1 MPDSPHDLSV
11 LPHRQTLAESAAQVL
26 LAQLDSGRWT
36 EFLPGERELCEEF
49 QISRPTLRQA
59 LRVLER
65 EGRVEVAQGRRRRII
80 ARRGRRIP
88 VARQK
93 VIGLLSPLTLKALP
107 PFVLFWIDEVRSNL
121 TKVGYRLEFH
131 ASGRAG
137 TASHPDHALEQVV
150 YTAPAS
156 LWILLLSTPAMQQ
169 WFRERNLPCLVAGSC
184 APEMP
189 LPSVDIDYRAASHH
203 AVGVFRRRGHQRLA
217 LVVPASGAGG
227 DAESEAGLCAA
238 AAEGPPPVILRHD
251 GTRAGIV
258 RSVEEALRMSM
269 PPTGFL
275 VARSAHVLTVLTLLM
290 RGGRRLPDEAAVIS
304 RDDDYFLEFVTP
316 QVARYSSDAARF
328 SRQLFQMILQM
339 VRFGPTTGRPV
350 RLIPTFIPGETA

>member
-1 MPDSPHDLSV
+1 MPDSTHDLV

-59 LRVLER
+59 LKVLER
-65 EGRVEVAQGRRRRII
+65 EGRVEVSQGRRRRII

-93 VIGLLSPLTLKALP
+93 VIGLLSPFTLKALP

-121 TKVGYRLEFH
+121 AKVGYRLEFH
-131 ASGRAG
+131 ASGRASAAG
-137 TASHPDHALEQVV
+137 PPDRALEQVV

-156 LWILLLSTPAMQQ
+156 LWILLLSTPASQQ
-169 WFRERNLPCLVAGSC
+169 WFREHNLPCLVAGSC
-184 APEMP
+184 APEMQ

-203 AVGVFRRRGHQRLA
+203 AVGVFRRRGHECLA

-227 DAESEAGLCAA
+227 DADSESGLCAA
-238 AAEGPPPVILRHD
+238 AANGPPPVILRHD

-258 RSVEEALRMSM
+258 RSLEGALRLTT

-275 VARSAHVLTVLTLLM
+275 VARSAHALTVLTLLM
-290 RGGRRLPDEAAVIS
+290 QRGRRLPGEAAVIS
-304 RDDDYFLEFVTP
+304 RDDDYFLDFVTP
-316 QVARYSSDAARF
+316 RIARYSGDPALF
-328 SRQLFQMILQM
+328 SRHVFHTALQM
-339 VRFGPTTGRPV
+339 VRSGPAPSKPI
-350 RLIPTFIPGETA
+350 RLMPTFNPGETA

>member
-1 MPDSPHDLSV
+1 M

-59 LRVLER
+59 LKVLER
-65 EGRVEVAQGRRRRII
+65 ERRVEVAQGRRRRII
-80 ARRGRRIP
+80 AQRGRRIP
-88 VARQK
+88 AARQK
-93 VIGLLSPLTLKALP
+93 VIGLLSPFTLKALP

-121 TKVGYRLEFH
+121 AKVGYRLEFH

-137 TASHPDHALEQVV
+137 TAGHPDRVLEQVV

-156 LWILLLSTPAMQQ
+156 LWILLLSTPASQQ

-184 APEMP
+184 APEVH
-189 LPSVDIDYRAASHH
+189 LPSVDIDYRAACHH
-203 AVGVFRRRGHQRLA
+203 ATGVFRRRGHERLA

-227 DAESEAGLCAA
+227 DADSEAGLCGGAA
-238 AAEGPPPVILRHD
+238 DGPPPVILRHD
-251 GTRAGIV
+251 GTRAAIV
-258 RSVEEALRMSM
+258 RSMEGALRLNN

-290 RGGRRLPDEAAVIS
+290 QRGRRLPGEAAVIS
-304 RDDDYFLEFVTP
+304 RDDDYFLDFVTP
-316 QVARYSSDAARF
+316 QVARYSSDPARF
-328 SRQLFQMILQM
+328 ARQIFQMILQM
-339 VRFGPTTGRPV
+339 VRFGPTTGHPI
-350 RLIPTFIPGETA
+350 RLMPTFNPGETV

>member
-1 MPDSPHDLSV
+1 VTPDSTHELV

-59 LRVLER
+59 LKVLER
-65 EGRVEVAQGRRRRII
+65 ERRVEVAQGRRRRII

-88 VARQK
+88 AARQK
-93 VIGLLSPLTLKALP
+93 VIGLLSPVTLKALP

-121 TKVGYRLEFH
+121 AKVGYRLEYH

-137 TASHPDHALEQVV
+137 TAGHSHRSLEQVV

-156 LWILLLSTPAMQQ
+156 LWILLLSTPASQQ

-184 APEMP
+184 APGLP
-189 LPSVDIDYRAASHH
+189 LPSVDIDHRAACHH
-203 AVGVFRRRGHQRLA
+203 AVGVFRRRGHERLA
-217 LVVPASGAGG
+217 LVIPASGTSG
-227 DAESEAGLCAA
+227 DAESEAGLCGGAA
-238 AAEGPPPVILRHD
+238 DGPPPVVLRHD
-251 GTRAGIV
+251 GTRAGII
-258 RSVEEALRMSM
+258 RLLEGALRWAK

-275 VARSAHVLTVLTLLM
+275 VARSAHVLTVLTLLLQQ
-290 RGGRRLPDEAAVIS
+290 RRRLPGDVAVIS
-304 RDDDYFLEFVTP
+304 RDDDYFLDFVTP
-316 QVARYSSDAARF
+316 RVARYSSDPARF
-328 SRQLFQMILQM
+328 ARQLFQMILQM
-339 VRFGPTTGRPV
+339 VRLGPTAGRPV
-350 RLIPTFIPGETA
+350 RLIPNFSPGETV